1 MQRTTRGRVIF
12 TLDGHRII
20 YETVRNGNNPEHLP
34 ENPEQL
40 QTDGHVE
47 TTKIR
52 DISVEGEL
60 IL

>member
-20 YETVRNGNNPEHLP
+20 YERVRVGNNSEPLP

-40 QTDGHVE
+40 QTDGDVE
-47 TTKIR
+47 TNDIR

-60 IL
+60 I